1 MTFAIK
7 YALADEWAAFQK
19 AVAARVATEPRE
31 VWWACDKCGKAQ
43 PRTYR
48 ATPGGP
54 CVTCNSSNYADGGRM
69 VKMTP
74 AAVTKYKAA
83 EAKKMAEAVER
94 DKRAALWAENQE
106 RGKAGLILLTR
117 AEFDARQKASWERR
131 MAAER
136 KAK

>member
-1 MTFAIK
+1 MTYAIK
-7 YALADEWAAFQK
+7 FALAEEWAAFQK

-83 EAKKMAEAVER
+83 EAARFAEAIER
-94 DKRAALWAENQE
+94 DRRAALYRANEE
-106 RGKAGLILLTR
+106 RQRAGLTPLTR
-117 AEFDARQKASWERR
+117 AEFDAQEKASWERR
-131 MAAER
+131 MAAEG
-136 KAK
+136 KVK